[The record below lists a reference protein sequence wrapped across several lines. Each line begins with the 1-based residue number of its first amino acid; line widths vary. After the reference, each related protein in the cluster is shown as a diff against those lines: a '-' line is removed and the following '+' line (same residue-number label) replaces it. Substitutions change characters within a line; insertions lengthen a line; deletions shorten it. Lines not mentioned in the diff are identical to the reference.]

1 MAGGK
6 LPPRQKM
13 INMMYLVLTAMLAL
27 NVSAEIL
34 DAFAKIEKGLEK
46 TIVITNNN
54 NESTL
59 EMFEDAVT
67 TMGEKA
73 RPWQIKAK
81 DTRVK
86 TMEVVDFIRDI
97 KLELIRAADGKE
109 TKGVKG
115 NEVVPDSIDA
125 KDDRETVHNVLLGVG
140 SDGRAYELLE
150 KLEVYKTYLVE
161 QVSDAANL
169 KTVINGLLD
178 FSYPT
183 KGIDIR
189 DWQTFTFDETPLISA
204 VALLSKMQID
214 VLNCESAILEYLR
227 NQIGKESLKISD
239 IQAAVSN
246 PNGVILKGA
255 QGEAEVFLAAVDK
268 DINAMVY
275 YGGTK
280 RPLKDGKHTIPFSGT
295 SIGPN
300 TVSGY
305 IEYTDGVGEV
315 QKRKFAFDYTV
326 VEPSSAVSPTKMN
339 VFYLGVD
346 NPVDISVSGVPQK
359 DVKVGITNGSI
370 TPAGTG
376 GSFVVKPSQVGKST
390 ISISAVING
399 ETKNMGNKE
408 FRVKRVPTPV
418 PSLHG
423 IAGKS
428 LSKSQLSAVQGV
440 VAKMPED
447 FDFELRFEVISF
459 TLQVDAGGGFVNE
472 LPSRSQQFTADQR
485 AALNKI
491 KTPSRLLIF
500 DIKAKGPDGERDLP
514 DISYKVQ

>member
-1 MAGGK
+1 M
-6 LPPRQKM
+6 
-13 INMMYLVLTAMLAL
+13 
-27 NVSAEIL
+27 
-34 DAFAKIEKGLEK
+34 
-46 TIVITNNN
+46 
-54 NESTL
+54 
-59 EMFEDAVT
+59 
-67 TMGEKA
+67 
-73 RPWQIKAK
+73 
-81 DTRVK
+81 
-86 TMEVVDFIRDI
+86 
-97 KLELIRAADGKE
+97 
-109 TKGVKG
+109 
-115 NEVVPDSIDA
+115 
-125 KDDRETVHNVLLGVG
+125 
-140 SDGRAYELLE
+140 
-150 KLEVYKTYLVE
+150 
-161 QVSDAANL
+161 
-169 KTVINGLLD
+169 
-178 FSYPT
+178 
-183 KGIDIR
+183 
-189 DWQTFTFDETPLISA
+189 
-204 VALLSKMQID
+204 
-214 VLNCESAILEYLR
+214 LNCESAILEYLR